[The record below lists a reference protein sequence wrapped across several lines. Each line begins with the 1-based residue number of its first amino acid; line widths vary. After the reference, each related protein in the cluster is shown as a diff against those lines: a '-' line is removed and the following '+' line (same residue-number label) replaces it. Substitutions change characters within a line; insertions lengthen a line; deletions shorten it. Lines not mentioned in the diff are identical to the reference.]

1 MAHVILVSAKSKSIW
16 DCWDRGLDLDFGLT
30 IIKKDLVIQD
40 IELGSMEIS
49 PSTDHMIM
57 NETEIQQSSNVQSSE
72 VQQDPIG
79 CVSGIDIIL
88 KTIQM
93 YMKNSIISLLVVS
106 SLLPWYSTLIYGFI
120 SNSGCEDPTIKFMV
134 EMSEY
139 SLYMATI
146 FSPLLI
152 KLKLDRLSE

>member
-1 MAHVILVSAKSKSIW
+1 
-16 DCWDRGLDLDFGLT
+16 
-30 IIKKDLVIQD
+30 
-40 IELGSMEIS
+40 METS
-49 PSTDHMIM
+49 PSTDNMIM
-57 NETEIQQSSNVQSSE
+57 NGTEIQQNSKPE
-72 VQQDPIG
+72 AQQDLIG
-79 CVSGIDIIL
+79 CAPGIDIIM
-88 KTIQM
+88 KTIQK
-93 YMKNSIISLLVVS
+93 YMKNSMISLLVLT

-120 SNSGCEDPTIKFMV
+120 SNSGCEDPNIKFMV